1 MVLDLAENHDVLIT
15 IEEGSIGGFSSII
28 ADFLLKNDILSKQ
41 NLKFYPLYMKDK
53 FIDQKEVGEMQE
65 ESGIGVKSII
75 EGVENYL

>member
-1 MVLDLAENHDVLIT
+1 
-15 IEEGSIGGFSSII
+15 
-28 ADFLLKNDILSKQ
+28 
-41 NLKFYPLYMKDK
+41 MKDK